1 MLNIL
6 IIGAGGREHALAWK
20 FAQDA
25 RVRQIYVAPG
35 NAGTANIQR
44 VRNIPLTRVSDLLS
58 FAKQNDIGLTFVGAE
73 ALLVEGI
80 VDTFQA
86 QGLTIFGPD
95 QQAAQLEGSKR
106 FAKDF
111 MHKYGVKTAA
121 YAAFHELDAA
131 LAHLHDC
138 PYPTVVKASGL
149 AAGKGVVICQNQA
162 EAEAAVRA
170 MMEKRRF
177 GEAGAEIVIE
187 EYLDGYECSLLSFCD
202 SRSIVPL
209 VSARDHKTIGEGNTG
224 ENTGGMGVIAP
235 HPRFGA
241 AEMDAFRSDILQPT
255 LRGIQAEGMNFA
267 GVIFFGLMVTARGVY
282 LLEYNMRFGDP
293 ETQAVL
299 PLLDSELLDAVQA
312 ALERRLDANVF
323 RWKDAHACCVVAAS
337 KGYPGDYRTGLPIH
351 HLEQAR
357 FYAQVFIA
365 GAKYSDG
372 QYLTSGGRVLN
383 LVGVAQ
389 TAAEARQKA
398 YDAIARV
405 QFDGIT
411 WRRDI
416 GA

>member
-25 RVRQIYVAPG
+25 RVGQIFVAPG
-35 NAGTANIQR
+35 NAGTAAMQR
-44 VRNIPLTRVSDLLS
+44 VRNIPLTRVADLLA
-58 FAKQNDIGLTFVGAE
+58 FAQKENVGLTFVGAE
-73 ALLVEGI
+73 ALVVEGI
-80 VDTFQA
+80 VDVFQA
-86 QGLTIFGPD
+86 AGLAIFGPNR
-95 QQAAQLEGSKR
+95 QAAQLEGSKR

-111 MHKYGVKTAA
+111 MQKYGVKTAA
-121 YAAFHELDAA
+121 YASFRELDAA
-131 LAHLHDC
+131 LAYVQDC
-138 PYPTVVKASGL
+138 AYPTVVKASGL
-149 AAGKGVVICQNQA
+149 AAGKGVVICQNRA

-170 MMEKRRF
+170 MMETRRF
-177 GEAGAEIVIE
+177 GDAGNEVVIE
-187 EYLDGYECSLLSFCD
+187 EFLEGYECSLLSFCD
-202 SRSIVPL
+202 SRHIVPL
-209 VSARDHKTIGEGNTG
+209 VSARDHKTSGEGNTG

-235 HPRFGA
+235 HPRFGD
-241 AEMDAFRSDILQPT
+241 AEMAAFRRDILEPT
-255 LRGIQAEGMNFA
+255 LKGIIAEGMDFA
-267 GVIFFGLMVTARGVY
+267 GVIFFGLMVNARGVY

-299 PLLDSELLDAVQA
+299 PLLENELLDAVQA
-312 ALERRLDANVF
+312 ALERRLDDSVF
-323 RWKDAHACCVVAAS
+323 RWQDAHACCVVAAS

-365 GAKYSDG
+365 GAKYNDG

>member
-25 RVRQIYVAPG
+25 RVQQIYVAPG
-35 NAGTANIQR
+35 NAGTANMQR
-44 VRNIPLTRVSDLLS
+44 VRNIPLTRVSDLLT
-58 FAKQNDIGLTFVGAE
+58 FAKQNNIGLTFVGAE

-86 QGLTIFGPD
+86 EGLTIFGPD

-121 YAAFHELDAA
+121 YAAFRELDAA
-131 LAHLHDC
+131 LAHLRHC

-241 AEMDAFRSDILQPT
+241 AEMDAFRRDILEPT

-312 ALERRLDANVF
+312 ALDRRLDANVF

-337 KGYPGDYRTGLPIH
+337 KATPVTTAPAYP
-351 HLEQAR
+351 
-357 FYAQVFIA
+357 
-365 GAKYSDG
+365 SN
-372 QYLTSGGRVLN
+372 TSNRRASTRKSSSPVPN
-383 LVGVAQ
+383 
-389 TAAEARQKA
+389 TATAN
-398 YDAIARV
+398 
-405 QFDGIT
+405 T
-411 WRRDI
+411 
-416 GA
+416 

>member
-25 RVRQIYVAPG
+25 RVQHIYVAPG
-35 NAGTANIQR
+35 NAGTANMQR
-44 VRNIPLTRVSDLLS
+44 VRNIPLTRVSDLLT

-177 GEAGAEIVIE
+177 GEAGAEI
-187 EYLDGYECSLLSFCD
+187 
-202 SRSIVPL
+202 
-209 VSARDHKTIGEGNTG
+209 
-224 ENTGGMGVIAP
+224 
-235 HPRFGA
+235 
-241 AEMDAFRSDILQPT
+241 DILEPT

-312 ALERRLDANVF
+312 ALDRRLDANVF